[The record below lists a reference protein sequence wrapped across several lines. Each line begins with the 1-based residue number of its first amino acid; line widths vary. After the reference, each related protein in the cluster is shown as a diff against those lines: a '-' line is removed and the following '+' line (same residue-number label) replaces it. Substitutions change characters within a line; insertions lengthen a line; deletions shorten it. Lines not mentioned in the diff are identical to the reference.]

1 MSIHLYIYMYFKAKL
16 RESGNSIIITIPK
29 DFVDSGMLK
38 IGKIYVFD
46 TDGIDIEDKENEDE
60 SNITN

>member
-1 MSIHLYIYMYFKAKL
+1 MYFKAKL